1 MGRDTK
7 YLTLALIVLMI
18 FATLIVLF
26 PRKAKVRSSEDF
38 HSETDIE
45 RVETT
50 PIPNKSSELYAD
62 NSNNT
67 NTGADASTVADA
79 YKVLSDGKVGNTTV
93 APPTPA
99 PKKVEPAKPAVVPNA
114 YEELTKPKK
123 TVEKFTSKGGE
134 ASIAPKE
141 SKLNTNKLSGFLVVT
156 NQFGSKEN
164 ALKEVEKLKAKGYE
178 NANFITLD
186 NKVFMAYAGWTNTKE
201 DATKLLGQLKKKSFK
216 PIIKDLN

>member
-7 YLTLALIVLMI
+7 YLTLALIVLMV

-45 RVETT
+45 RVETPST
-50 PIPNKSSELYAD
+50 PTKSSELYAD
-62 NSNNT
+62 NSNT
-67 NTGADASTVADA
+67 ANTGADASTVADA
-79 YKVLSDGKVGNTTV
+79 YKVLSDGKVGNT
-93 APPTPA
+93 APEPSPA

-123 TVEKFTSKGGE
+123 SVEKFTAKGGE
-134 ASIAPKE
+134 ATIAPKE
-141 SKLNTNKLSGFLVVT
+141 NKLNTNKLSGFLVVT

-164 ALKEVEKLKAKGYE
+164 ALKEVEKLKGKGYE

-186 NKVFMAYAGWTNTKE
+186 NKTFMAYAGWTTTKE

>member
-26 PRKAKVRSSEDF
+26 PRKEKIHSSEDY

-45 RVETT
+45 RANETPTTKT
-50 PIPNKSSELYAD
+50 PSKPSELYAD
-62 NSNNT
+62 DSNS
-67 NTGADASTVADA
+67 GADAGTVADA
-79 YKVLSDGKVGNTTV
+79 YKVLSDGKIGNSEV
-93 APPTPA
+93 TPA
-99 PKKVEPAKPAVVPNA
+99 PKKVEPTKPAKIPSA
-114 YEELTKPKK
+114 YDELTKSKK
-123 TVEKFTSKGGE
+123 AADKLTAKGGDIKP
-134 ASIAPKE
+134 IAKKE
-141 SKLNTNKLSGFLVVT
+141 GKINTNKLSGFLVVT

-164 ALKEVEKLKAKGYE
+164 ALKEVEKLKAKGYD

-186 NKVFMAYAGWTNTKE
+186 NKVFMAYAGWMTTKE
-201 DATKLLGQLKKKSFK
+201 EAVKLLGQLKKKNFK